1 MSSQSMNNP
10 SIVTDNKQSTNST
23 SVQSLSTNTSSQ
35 VCSVYYETL
44 INKFNLDEFDLC
56 KACNIQVAFHHHDPA
71 LLISTKH
78 SPQNLN
84 LNLSPN
90 SYYNSSYTSGVRTI
104 LPKWKVDYKSVK
116 PFLDRCQQVFIAD
129 NVDPQYWARLLLR
142 AVEDVDESSWIKL
155 NIVDK
160 NLTWKEAQEAFT
172 KHFEIYSYSAQLV
185 RDYEHIKQ
193 HTKQSVQE
201 YSHKFN
207 RLCIELGYD
216 ESNPLV
222 IQHYLNGLTP
232 ERHASYKKQLALV
245 KIAIGDVSK
254 FTSSLEEVIKL
265 TSELEVA
272 DLNSQ
277 VQHHHGDNKSH
288 PSNNNNNNQGKKKVC
303 ANHPNSTSHTTA
315 ECSFTKAG
323 SKSTSTNSTT
333 TTANNNNHNYTKSHS
348 NSDAA
353 KKKPIK
359 CHICGGPHYANDP
372 SCPKHSD
379 RTTRGAA
386 TNATAATPNTNT
398 TITTEVKTAN
408 LQQRSATVSN
418 CNPIDRT
425 LPTDI
430 FIPEHKNVMFLV
442 VDKVYNTLVDT
453 GSSFSSID
461 DSICNEL
468 KLAITPPP
476 ADKLRIGLAD
486 ATSSIERVGTVLLD
500 SITVLFPSTERN
512 VCSLNHRFEVMKLR
526 DPHKDYHF
534 VIGADLI
541 PLLFPTG
548 IPLCY
553 VPPASSTNGKP
564 IVVSRAVYH
573 VEELTA
579 DIGYEELPSLEQP
592 NRPVASTPKELE
604 EYYSAHRNSL
614 LQKLAEP
621 LAINEK
627 ITGFCNLPESI
638 VKLEIDPSQENSL
651 YTKQYPIA
659 QKLREPADQ
668 VIQRWLKSGKICLAP
683 PGCKYNNPITI
694 APKKDENGVWTG
706 IRVCLDVRKLN
717 KALIVN
723 DKFPIPNI
731 RKALESFAGNLVF
744 GEFDLAEAFLQFEL
758 HPYSRPYTAFT
769 WYDQQY
775 MFVGCP
781 YGVLLMTAHF
791 QRIMRR
797 IFSDMSFCLAFVD
810 NIPFASKTWELH
822 YEHALMIITRL
833 TQCNLRLKQSW
844 HIGHAELRCL
854 GHILN
859 SKGTDKDP
867 DKLNAVR
874 NWPLPSTG
882 SGLAS
887 FLGLCSFL
895 RNHVRHYA
903 ELSGPLEELKQLKE
917 LTWNDTLIHHFEMV
931 KAAVCSAPI
940 LTFPDFDRPFHIA
953 TDASWTGVGGVL
965 FQPDADEH
973 ITSSNIVAICSKKLN
988 TDQQRW
994 SAYKKELF
1002 GIVYSLRKF
1011 HTYVWGRTD
1020 LVLHTDHKPLTYM
1033 FSSTQLS
1040 PALQQWLDT
1049 LLDYSFDIRHRDGIL
1064 NVIPDQLSRM
1074 FCSAYADAP
1083 AWGCKDLASYTSH
1096 PLPPQD
1102 SIRLADFLEEGKGES
1117 SSDNTLSADSDSNII
1132 NNPVNLAI
1140 ELEKRGKQSPST
1152 EAERIELIQREHS
1165 FGHFGREAIFK
1176 QLFNKGY
1183 WWPSIRKEIDIEIK
1197 NCDPCTR
1204 FVVVKSGFH
1213 PAQFITSSGPAEHIQ
1228 IDTSVHLPESPDG
1241 YKALLVCIDVFTG
1254 FVFLRPLRDTTAE
1267 TVTRKLWKIFCT
1279 IGFPKILQ
1287 SDNGS
1292 EFVNDILRS
1301 LVKITGIE
1309 HRFISAYNPRADGKV
1324 ERSIGTCMM
1333 IIKKL
1338 LHGTNKHWPLFVPF
1352 AQITFNNKISSLTS
1366 SSPFSLMFGRELNE
1380 LKDYS
1385 NEDKPTLISLDDW
1398 KSHQE
1403 KIVSLIY
1410 PAISDRIQSGK
1421 DKLVQTLNKN
1431 RRLLSPQSFPIG
1443 STVMLIDPVREN
1455 KFEPKYIGPYI
1466 IVRRARNGGYV
1477 LKDATGD
1484 LLDRHVPADKLKLVS
1499 KTKRKKDE
1507 EKPVYVVNKILAHR
1521 GSPGAYEYFVDWK
1534 DYSAEDRSWVHASNF
1549 LDDTIIKEYW
1559 KSFSPQQQ

>member
-1 MSSQSMNNP
+1 
-10 SIVTDNKQSTNST
+10 
-23 SVQSLSTNTSSQ
+23 
-35 VCSVYYETL
+35 
-44 INKFNLDEFDLC
+44 
-56 KACNIQVAFHHHDPA
+56 
-71 LLISTKH
+71 
-78 SPQNLN
+78 
-84 LNLSPN
+84 
-90 SYYNSSYTSGVRTI
+90 
-104 LPKWKVDYKSVK
+104 
-116 PFLDRCQQVFIAD
+116 
-129 NVDPQYWARLLLR
+129 
-142 AVEDVDESSWIKL
+142 
-155 NIVDK
+155 
-160 NLTWKEAQEAFT
+160 
-172 KHFEIYSYSAQLV
+172 
-185 RDYEHIKQ
+185 
-193 HTKQSVQE
+193 
-201 YSHKFN
+201 
-207 RLCIELGYD
+207 
-216 ESNPLV
+216 
-222 IQHYLNGLTP
+222 
-232 ERHASYKKQLALV
+232 
-245 KIAIGDVSK
+245 
-254 FTSSLEEVIKL
+254 
-265 TSELEVA
+265 
-272 DLNSQ
+272 LNSQ
-277 VQHHHGDNKSH
+277 TQHNYHGDNHTKSQ
-288 PSNNNNNNQGKKKVC
+288 PPNNNQGKRKVC
-303 ANHPNSTSHTTA
+303 ANHPNSSSHTTA
-315 ECSFTKAG
+315 ECSITKAG
-323 SKSTSTNSTT
+323 SKPNSASTT
-333 TTANNNNHNYTKSHS
+333 NTSNNNSSKPQN
-348 NSDAA
+348 NSEAA
-353 KKKPIK
+353 KKKPVK
-359 CHICGGPHYANDP
+359 CHVCGGPHYANDP

-379 RTTRGAA
+379 RTTRAA
-386 TNATAATPNTNT
+386 AT
-398 TITTEVKTAN
+398 TITSPTTSVPSTNVAAESKTSVP
-408 LQQRSATVSN
+408 QGRSAIISDT
-418 CNPIDRT
+418 IDRT
-425 LPTDI
+425 FPAEVIL
-430 FIPEHKNVMFLV
+430 PEHKDVMFLV
-442 VDKVYNTLVDT
+442 ADKVYNTLPDT
-453 GSSFSSID
+453 GATFSSID
-461 DSICNEL
+461 ASICAEL
-468 KLAITPPP
+468 KLPITPPP
-476 ADKLRIGLAD
+476 TDKRHIGLAN
-486 ATSSIERVGTVLLD
+486 ANSSVERIGTVYLD
-500 SITVLFPSTERN
+500 NVTVLFPSTDRN
-512 VCSLNHRFEVMKLR
+512 VCTLKHKFEVMKLR

-534 VIGADLI
+534 VIGADLL
-541 PLLFPTG
+541 PSLFPDG

-553 VPPASSTNGKP
+553 IPPATNTNGKP
-564 IVVSRAVYH
+564 IIASRAVHH
-573 VEELTA
+573 VSELTA
-579 DIGYEELPSLEQP
+579 EIGYEELPDSEKP

-604 EYYSAHRNSL
+604 LDYTAKRNIL
-614 LQKLAEP
+614 LDKLAEP

-638 VKLEIDPSQENSL
+638 VKLEIDPSKENSL
-651 YTKQYPIA
+651 YTKQYPVA
-659 QKLREPADQ
+659 HKLREPADQ
-668 VIQRWLKSGKICLAP
+668 VIQRWFKTGKICLAP

-706 IRVCLDVRKLN
+706 IRVCLDVRRLN
-717 KALIVN
+717 SALIVN

-731 RKALESFAGNLVF
+731 RIALESFAGNLVF
-744 GEFDLAEAFLQFEL
+744 GEFDLAEAFLQFLL
-758 HPYSRPYTAFT
+758 HPDSRPYTAFT

-781 YGVLLMTAHF
+781 YGIRLMTAHF

-854 GHILN
+854 GHIL
-859 SKGTDKDP
+859 SSRGTDKDP
-867 DKLNAVR
+867 DKLQAIK

-917 LTWNDTLIHHFEMV
+917 ITWNDTLIHHFEMV
-931 KAAVCSAPI
+931 KASMCSAPI
-940 LTFPDFDRPFHIA
+940 LNFPDFDRPFHIA

-965 FQPDADEH
+965 FQPHADEH
-973 ITSSNIVAICSKKLN
+973 ITPDNIVAICSKKLN
-988 TDQQRW
+988 TDRQRW

-1002 GIVYSLRKF
+1002 SIVYSLRKF
-1011 HTYVWGRTD
+1011 HAYVWGRED

-1040 PALQQWLDT
+1040 PPLQQWLDT
-1049 LLDYSFDIRHRDGIL
+1049 LLDYTFDIRHRDGIL
-1064 NVIPDQLSRM
+1064 NVVPDQLSRM
-1074 FCSAYADAP
+1074 FHSAYADSP
-1083 AWGCKDLASYTSH
+1083 AWGCKDLATYMSH

-1102 SIRLADFLEEGKGES
+1102 SIRLHDFLEEGKDES
-1117 SSDNTLSADSDSNII
+1117 SSDNNLLADSDSNI
-1132 NNPVNLAI
+1132 NTNTNPVNLAI

-1152 EAERIELIQREHS
+1152 EAERLELIQREHS

-1183 WWPSIRKEIDIEIK
+1183 WWPSIRKEIDTEIK

-1204 FVVVKSGFH
+1204 YVVVKSGFH

-1254 FVFLRPLRDTTAE
+1254 FVLLRPLRDTTAE
-1267 TVTRKLWKIFCT
+1267 TVARKLWKIFCI

-1309 HRFISAYNPRADGKV
+1309 HRFISPYNPRADGKV

-1385 NEDKPTLISLDDW
+1385 NEDKPTIISLEDW

-1403 KIVSLIY
+1403 KILSLIY
-1410 PAISDRIQSGK
+1410 PAISDRIKSGK
-1421 DKLVQTLNKN
+1421 DKLVETLNKN
-1431 RRLLSPQSFPIG
+1431 RRLLSPQAFPAG
-1443 STVMLIDPVREN
+1443 STVMLIDPDRAN

-1466 IVRRARNGGYV
+1466 IARRARNGGYV
-1477 LKDATGD
+1477 LRDATGD

-1499 KTKRKKDE
+1499 KTKRKKDK
-1507 EKPVYVVNKILAHR
+1507 EKPVYVVNKILAHK
-1521 GSPGAYEYFVDWK
+1521 GNPGAYKYFVDWK
-1534 DYSAEDRSWVHASNF
+1534 DYSEEDRSWVDASSF

-1559 KSFSPQQQ
+1559 KSIKQ